1 MPQSNQAR
9 VPLLSLGSK
18 PRSHSD
24 RSLHAP
30 EPVLRNTRS
39 LYKEELPLVPKTREK
54 PSQQGS
60 QHSQKQRNKIIYI
73 YKRAQAFKPEV
84 ENWSLKDH
92 RSRQKRFVC
101 SSRHLKMLQELNL
114 TTCQLCVCYFDLCF
128 PLLLFTKRIL
138 SIHNGLPQRTLA
150 LCLNVKPKC
159 FCSEKHPELVHL
171 QEKRNIHILPEGP

>member
-1 MPQSNQAR
+1 M
-9 VPLLSLGSK
+9 
-18 PRSHSD
+18 
-24 RSLHAP
+24 
-30 EPVLRNTRS
+30 
-39 LYKEELPLVPKTREK
+39 
-54 PSQQGS
+54 
-60 QHSQKQRNKIIYI
+60 
-73 YKRAQAFKPEV
+73 

-171 QEKRNIHILPEGP
+171 QEKRNIHILPEGPWGNNCKTWGLFTLFLICSRPQWDAFFETVCDLVLLPAFGVKSLFLVSTPPLPVLRLVVWWAEPASTW